1 MKTSAASSLDD
12 VIVVNGTHMSDE
24 VSARI
29 LQSLSQKS
37 VYHTTNNIGSNLSG
51 NGVAVYRNIQSTT
64 HRPSHASINVCILII
79 GRFIFDN
86 ERKAHFD

>member
-1 MKTSAASSLDD
+1 MKASATSSVDD

-37 VYHTTNNIGSNLSG
+37 VYHTNNNVNSNMSG
-51 NGVAVYRNIQSTT
+51 NGVAVYRNIQSTV
-64 HRPSHASINVCILII
+64 HRPSQASINVRI
-79 GRFIFDN
+79 DT
-86 ERKAHFD
+86 